1 MTGTIR
7 RKTDKGF
14 GFIATDGQD
23 VFFHAYDCSRDSPFD
38 SMKVGDNV
46 EFDIEFDSR
55 KGKEKGVNVR
65 VI

>member
-1 MTGTIR
+1 MTGTIL
-7 RKTDKGF
+7 RKTDKGY
-14 GFIATDGQD
+14 GFIATDRQD
-23 VFFHAYDCSRDSPFD
+23 VFFHAYDCAKTHPFD

-65 VI
+65 VV